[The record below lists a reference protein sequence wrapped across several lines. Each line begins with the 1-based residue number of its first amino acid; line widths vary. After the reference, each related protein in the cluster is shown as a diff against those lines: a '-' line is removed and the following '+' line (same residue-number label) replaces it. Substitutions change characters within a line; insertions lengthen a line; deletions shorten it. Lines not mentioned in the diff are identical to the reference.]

1 MLAIFPGWKATA
13 GRYHLLMFRPLL
25 TTANAIK
32 ENKSAKNVSTAGG
45 DALDEFGDL
54 RNKRICVGVRVP
66 EHHVTPRGQHHSLVL
81 NTCRRVGACRCVR
94 FKAVCSEQ

>member
-1 MLAIFPGWKATA
+1 MEGHSWPLSSPDVQATA
-13 GRYHLLMFRPLL
+13 DHSQRHQGEQERKKRKH
-25 TTANAIK
+25 
-32 ENKSAKNVSTAGG
+32 GG

-81 NTCRRVGACRCVR
+81 NTCRRVGACRCVG